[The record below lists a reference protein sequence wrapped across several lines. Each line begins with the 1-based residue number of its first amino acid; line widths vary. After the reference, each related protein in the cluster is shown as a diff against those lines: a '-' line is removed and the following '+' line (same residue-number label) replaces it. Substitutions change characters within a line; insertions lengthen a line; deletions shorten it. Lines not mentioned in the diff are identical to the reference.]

1 VIELLG
7 IELTYRIFIVELLLT
22 VKNMKQPR
30 YTKVRADHKIMAH
43 PCVITVNN
51 DVEHLVDSGT
61 ESTRGWFRRRG
72 TK

>member
-1 VIELLG
+1 
-7 IELTYRIFIVELLLT
+7 
-22 VKNMKQPR
+22 MKQPR